1 MKFRRFAVCAGLCTA
16 SVFMTL
22 TSAAVTAADDTYKTT
37 VKGKAGQNQ
46 LERITDAELP
56 EITGNATYSAYIPL
70 AQTKTVEYFVLDID
84 GLNNTVYEHLAVTVD
99 KVRIDGEEY
108 EMNSTPAVDIQYE
121 EGSFNGTR
129 IYIANEDSN
138 YPFLPVQTKVN
149 ESIEIIFTVK
159 GMPTDGPLF
168 VDKQRLPLLLRQRK
182 QAVRNW
188 LHMKAP
194 LRRRLLH
201 QRLYR
206 NHLHQSAIMYCLTI
220 RRL

>member
-1 MKFRRFAVCAGLCTA
+1 MKFSRFAVCAGLCTA

-149 ESIEIIFTVK
+149 ESIEIDRKSTRLNSSHKVQSR
-159 GMPTDGPLF
+159 MPS
-168 VDKQRLPLLLRQRK
+168 
-182 QAVRNW
+182 
-188 LHMKAP
+188 
-194 LRRRLLH
+194 
-201 QRLYR
+201 
-206 NHLHQSAIMYCLTI
+206 SA
-220 RRL
+220 

>member
-84 GLNNTVYEHLAVTVD
+84 GLN
-99 KVRIDGEEY
+99 
-108 EMNSTPAVDIQYE
+108 
-121 EGSFNGTR
+121 
-129 IYIANEDSN
+129 
-138 YPFLPVQTKVN
+138 
-149 ESIEIIFTVK
+149 
-159 GMPTDGPLF
+159 
-168 VDKQRLPLLLRQRK
+168 RL
-182 QAVRNW
+182 
-188 LHMKAP
+188 
-194 LRRRLLH
+194 
-201 QRLYR
+201 
-206 NHLHQSAIMYCLTI
+206 
-220 RRL
+220 